1 MSSFNIG
8 GPNNKPQVTEA
19 QNMMNNGGGGNTGYM
34 QSRGKKKKKPEETID
49 PVILEGEAEDK
60 FEYVE
65 DEYEDDDDY
74 YNTSK
79 NSSRNSS
86 FDVSKSDDKFIKND
100 EEDEEEE
107 FEENGKNPVKKVV
120 FGLIDKFA
128 DRISEK
134 TLKKR
139 DDDNPP
145 GGDFLSLSGK
155 DI

>member
-8 GPNNKPQVTEA
+8 GPGNKPQVTEA

-49 PVILEGEAEDK
+49 PVILEGESEDK
-60 FEYVE
+60 FEYIE

-74 YNTSK
+74 YNTS
-79 NSSRNSS
+79 S
-86 FDVSKSDDKFIKND
+86 FDASKSDDKFVK
-100 EEDEEEE
+100 EEDKKEPEEE
-107 FEENGKNPVKKVV
+107 NKGPVKKIV
-120 FGLIDKFA
+120 FGLVDKFTDKIA
-128 DRISEK
+128 NK
-134 TLKKR
+134 TKKR
-139 DDDNPP
+139 DDDNP

>member
-8 GPNNKPQVTEA
+8 GPNNKPQIREA

-34 QSRGKKKKKPEETID
+34 QNRGKKKKKEEEMMD
-49 PVILEGEAEDK
+49 PSILDGEIQDK
-60 FEYVE
+60 FEYIE

-74 YNTSK
+74 YNRPSY
-79 NSSRNSS
+79 NALN
-86 FDVSKSDDKFIKND
+86 SDDTFKKEGA
-100 EEDEEEE
+100 EEDKKN
-107 FEENGKNPVKKVV
+107 ENENAKNIV

-128 DRISEK
+128 DKIVEK
-134 TLKKR
+134 RSKNK
-139 DDDNPP
+139 DDDNP

>member
-8 GPNNKPQVTEA
+8 GPSNKPQVTEA

-34 QSRGKKKKKPEETID
+34 QGRGKKKKKPEEMID
-49 PVILEGEAEDK
+49 PAILDGEAEDK

-74 YNTSK
+74 YNTS
-79 NSSRNSS
+79 NTSSY
-86 FDVSKSDDKFIKND
+86 DASKSDDTFIKEGQ
-100 EEDEEEE
+100 EETKKEE
-107 FEENGKNPVKKVV
+107 GPVKKVV
-120 FGLIDKFA
+120 FGLIDKFT
-128 DRISEK
+128 DKI
-134 TLKKR
+134 TTKKR
-139 DDDNPP
+139 DDDNP

>member
-49 PVILEGEAEDK
+49 PVILESEAEDK

-74 YNTSK
+74 YNRTPGGNK
-79 NSSRNSS
+79 TS
-86 FDVSKSDDKFIKND
+86 FDASKSDDKFIKEGK
-100 EEDEEEE
+100 EETKQNES
-107 FEENGKNPVKKVV
+107 PVKKVV

-128 DRISEK
+128 DKIADK
-134 TLKKR
+134 TSKKR
-139 DDDNPP
+139 DDDNP